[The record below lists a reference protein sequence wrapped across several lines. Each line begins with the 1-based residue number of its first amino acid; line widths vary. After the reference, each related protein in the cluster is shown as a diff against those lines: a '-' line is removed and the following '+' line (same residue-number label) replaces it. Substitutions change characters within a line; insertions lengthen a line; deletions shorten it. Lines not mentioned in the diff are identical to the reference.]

1 MKWED
6 LALFL
11 EFDYDVIKIIRDN
24 NKRDTC
30 VEACEEM
37 LHRWLEGEACQP
49 VTWGRLIEAIRD
61 AELDTLARRIEE
73 LLKP

>member
-1 MKWED
+1 M
-6 LALFL
+6 
-11 EFDYDVIKIIRDN
+11 
-24 NKRDTC
+24 TPC
-30 VEACEEM
+30 VKSCQEM

-61 AELDTLARRIEE
+61 AELDTLARKIEE